1 MVANSSRLALIV
13 GAGIGGV
20 AAGVALQ
27 RAGWRVRVFE
37 RALHTCELGFA
48 LLLAPNAVAS
58 LQRLGLAERVI
69 AEGSEM
75 TAGEMH
81 GRAGR
86 LLRRFDMARSRALL
100 PHPAVVV
107 LRPALHGVLLD
118 ALGPANLSLGS
129 EVRELSVHGSKPTVT
144 LTNGYTAEGDVVIG
158 ADGVGSV
165 IRRILHPDEPP
176 PRRSGLWAIRGV
188 AHGVEAHVT
197 GLAGAQY
204 FGRGTEAGIARAG
217 QDAVYWYISLPAHQ
231 LMDAREP
238 QTIARHCADQ
248 FDSRFRAIVSATHGA
263 NMRLDELLDRDPAP
277 HWGRGPVTLLG
288 DAAHPMLPH
297 AGQGAAQALED
308 AVAIG
313 HVLDGAVEINGALR
327 RYEQVRAR
335 RARKIVGIARRNAR
349 LGSISSPIGQRLRD
363 VVIRIAP
370 AWVFTKAYI
379 AFGNPPAVVIEG
391 TRRSHSTQPHDER

>member
-1 MVANSSRLALIV
+1 MAANSSRLALIV

-37 RALHTCELGFA
+37 RTLHTRELGFA

-75 TAGEMH
+75 TSGEIH

-86 LLRRFDMARSRALL
+86 LLRRFDMARMRDLL
-100 PHPAVVV
+100 PHPAVVF

-129 EVRELSVHGSKPTVT
+129 EVRELSVYGSKPTVT
-144 LTNGYTAEGDVVIG
+144 LTNGHTAKGDVVIG

-188 AHGVEAHVT
+188 AHGVESHVT

-204 FGRGTEAGIARAG
+204 FGWGTEAGIARAG
-217 QDAVYWYISLPAHQ
+217 RDAVYWYISLPADQ
-231 LMDAREP
+231 LMHSRDP

-248 FDSRFRAIVSATHGA
+248 FDSRFRAIVSATNGED
-263 NMRLDELLDRDPAP
+263 MRLDELLDRDPVL

-297 AGQGAAQALED
+297 AGQGA
-308 AVAIG
+308 AIG

-370 AWVFTKAYI
+370 ASVFTKAYI
-379 AFGNPPAVVIEG
+379 EFGNPPAVVIEG
-391 TRRSHSTQPHDER
+391 THRSHSIQPHDDR